1 MFKAVKI
8 NKKDFIYLKRN
19 KLNLWLNDSKY
30 TLENQ
35 KKSYYQQMIVVNMF
49 TLCMILSFFA
59 FQASNAHWIVA
70 SGKNEI
76 NILMLF

>member
-8 NKKDFIYLKRN
+8 NKKNFIYLKRN

-35 KKSYYQQMIVVNMF
+35 KKSYYQQMIVVKMF
-49 TLCMILSFFA
+49 TLFMILSFFA
-59 FQASNAHWIVA
+59 FQASNATWIVA